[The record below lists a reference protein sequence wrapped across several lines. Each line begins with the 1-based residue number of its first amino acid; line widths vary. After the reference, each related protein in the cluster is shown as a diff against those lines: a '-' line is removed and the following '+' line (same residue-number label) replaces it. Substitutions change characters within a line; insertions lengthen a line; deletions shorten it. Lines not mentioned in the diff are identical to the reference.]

1 MPSLTRTAVMVAM
14 TFGALVAAT
23 ATRSATAANKSEL
36 KVGFAVAQTGPS
48 SSNAL
53 ELLRSYEMWRDQ
65 VNAAGGLFVQEY
77 NKKLPINLI
86 EYDDKSDPSTA
97 TKLYERLITVD
108 GADLLLSPWGSGIN
122 FAASAIT
129 EKHGINFITA
139 SASAQTIF
147 QRGFTHIF
155 QASENGPRDAQ
166 PIADFMLDH
175 KDQLKTIA
183 VLYENNLFPESIY
196 NSFIQRVDGK
206 GLNLVMQEK
215 FPFAGQ
221 SFSAPLTKAKA
232 LGVDAM
238 LAFSQVPSTIYM
250 TRQMNEIGFR
260 PKLWYVL
267 IGPQL
272 KEFGDALGPLAEG
285 TVEGGFWDRS
295 LPYPGVQ
302 EFADAYEAKYKRPA
316 SPDAAHGWM
325 AVKIW
330 EQAIAKAGTLDQQKL
345 NEVLHTAS
353 FETVGGVYKFD
364 AAGQNAEEKQFLI
377 QVQNGKRTIIYPADI
392 TAAQWKPLSTPQ

>member
-1 MPSLTRTAVMVAM
+1 MPSLRRMAAAAAM
-14 TFGALVAAT
+14 TVVAFVSFAGAQSAWAAD
-23 ATRSATAANKSEL
+23 KSEL
-36 KVGFAVAQTGPS
+36 RIGFAVAQTGPS

-53 ELLRSYEMWRDQ
+53 ELLRSYEMWRDRI
-65 VNAAGGLFVQEY
+65 NATGGLFVQEY

-108 GADLLLSPWGSGIN
+108 NVDLLLSPWGSGIN
-122 FAASAIT
+122 FAVSAIT
-129 EKHGINFITA
+129 EKHGINLITA

-166 PIADFMLDH
+166 PIGDFIVEH
-175 KDQLKTIA
+175 KDQFKSIA

-196 NSFIQRVDGK
+196 NSFVQRVDGK
-206 GLNLVMQEK
+206 GLNIVMQEK

-232 LGVDAM
+232 LDVDAL

-250 TRQMNEIGFR
+250 TRQMNEIGLK
-260 PKLWYVL
+260 PKLRYVL

-302 EFADAYEAKYKRPA
+302 EFADQFEAKYKRPA

-330 EQAIAKAGTLDQQKL
+330 EQAIAEAGTLDQQKL

-353 FETVGGVYKFD
+353 FETVGGVFKFD
-364 AAGQNAEEKQFLI
+364 AAGLNAEEKQFLI
-377 QVQNGKRTIIYPADI
+377 QVQNGKRTIIYPPDI
-392 TAAQWKPLSTPQ
+392 ASASFIPGAPQ